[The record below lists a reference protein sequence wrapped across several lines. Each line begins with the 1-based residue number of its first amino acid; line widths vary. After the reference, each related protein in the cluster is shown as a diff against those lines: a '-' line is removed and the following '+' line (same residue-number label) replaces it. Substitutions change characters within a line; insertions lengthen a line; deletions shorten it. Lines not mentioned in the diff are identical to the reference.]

1 MSCFSLIASIYE
13 TKGMFDEPAA
23 VQAEGFEQT
32 LLGLLS
38 DLNICSQKGLL
49 ERFDSTIGA
58 NTVLMPL
65 GGKTQLTP
73 IQAMAAK
80 IPVLDG
86 MSKDA
91 TLLSFGM
98 DPYLLSQSPFHGA
111 VFAILNSVAKL
122 VAAGG
127 EYQNVWLT
135 LQEYFERLGDAP
147 EQDWCRNI

>member
-1 MSCFSLIASIYE
+1 MVATVTDTGKMRMLWNGKAIVQIDREFLDTNGAAQYARALVANSE

-23 VQAEGFEQT
+23 TADFSET

-73 IQAMAAK
+73 SRRWWAK
-80 IPVLDG
+80 
-86 MSKDA
+86 
-91 TLLSFGM
+91 F
-98 DPYLLSQSPFHGA
+98 
-111 VFAILNSVAKL
+111 
-122 VAAGG
+122 
-127 EYQNVWLT
+127 
-135 LQEYFERLGDAP
+135 R
-147 EQDWCRNI
+147 C